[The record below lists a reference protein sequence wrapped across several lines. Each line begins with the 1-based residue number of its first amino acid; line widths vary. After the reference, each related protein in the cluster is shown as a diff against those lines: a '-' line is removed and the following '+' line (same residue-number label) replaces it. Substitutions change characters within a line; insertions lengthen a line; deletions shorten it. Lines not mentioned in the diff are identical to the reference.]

1 MIYTTFKEVL
11 DDVLEIKLPVG
22 AADKKAKWLGELA
35 DVYLNAVNNPP
46 SDVIGVGAI
55 TYAEQTLIAHQ
66 TREQTNE

>member
-1 MIYTTFKEVL
+1 MYTTFEAVL
-11 DDVLEIKLPVG
+11 NDVLEIKLPLSEG
-22 AADKKAKWLGELA
+22 DTKAKWLGELA

-46 SDVIGVGAI
+46 SGVIGVGAI